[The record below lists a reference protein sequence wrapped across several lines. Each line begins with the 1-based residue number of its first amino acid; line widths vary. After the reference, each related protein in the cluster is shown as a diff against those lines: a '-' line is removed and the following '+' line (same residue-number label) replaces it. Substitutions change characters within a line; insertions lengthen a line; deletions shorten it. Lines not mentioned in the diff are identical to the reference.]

1 MTQPL
6 VSVSIITYN
15 QADFIHE
22 TLEGTINQDYDNLEV
37 VVADD
42 CSTDGTAEIIREY
55 SDRYPDRV
63 IPVLSYKNA
72 GITENS
78 NKALKVAQGKYI
90 AFQGGD
96 DILLPGKI
104 KKQVAWMEENEERV
118 LCGHDVEYFDSD
130 SGNILALWSDAKPL
144 TSGNGPV
151 KVIRN
156 GVPFA
161 ATSVMVR
168 KSSIPSYGFDSLVPV
183 TSDWKLW
190 IDCLSG
196 GGEFGFL
203 NDILAKYRRYQKNI
217 SNEVQIMAQ
226 SRLITLSIIES
237 TLPEFLPE
245 CAFQRSRAYYDLGID
260 LMKKTEYKKARKLF
274 WSAIISSGFQDLK
287 SPLAY
292 IATWLP
298 SQWSQSFLVDRIV
311 PRKPAD
317 YLRNFLRE

>member
-1 MTQPL
+1 MPDPL
-6 VSVSIITYN
+6 VSVAIITYN
-15 QADFIHE
+15 QAEFIHE

-42 CSTDGTAEIIREY
+42 SSSDGTADIIRDY
-55 SDRYPDRV
+55 SDSYPQRV
-63 IPVLSYKNA
+63 VPVLSDKNV

-78 NKALKVAQGKYI
+78 NRALKVAQGKYI

-104 KKQVAWMEENEERV
+104 KKQVAWMEENDDRV
-118 LCGHDVEYFDSD
+118 LSGHDVEFFDSE
-130 SGNILALWSDAKPL
+130 SGRILAVWSDTKPL
-144 TSGNGPV
+144 TTGNGPA

-168 KSSIPSYGFDSLVPV
+168 KISIPSYGFDSRVPV

-190 IDCLSG
+190 IDCLAG
-196 GGEFGFL
+196 GGEFGFI
-203 NDILAKYRRYQKNI
+203 NEILAKYRRYRKNI

-237 TLPEFLPE
+237 SQPEFIQE
-245 CAFQRSRAYYDLGID
+245 CTIQRSRAYYDLGID
-260 LMKKTEYKKARKLF
+260 LMKKSEYKIARKLF
-274 WSAIISSGFQDLK
+274 WNAIKSSGFQDIK
-287 SPLAY
+287 IPLAF
-292 IATWLP
+292 IATLLP
-298 SQWSQSFLVDRIV
+298 SNWSQSFLVNRTV